1 MTKFFKEVRTEN
13 LDFVKKQFESQGFTV
28 RAFPLRQKGLNQS
41 NFRKL
46 EIQNEGSLSDVLKR
60 SKWMKEQDFSN
71 KRWW

>member
-1 MTKFFKEVRTEN
+1 MAKFFKEVRMEN
-13 LDFVKKQFESQGFTV
+13 LDFVKSQFESQGFKV